1 MNHFFVSKEQ
11 INDKCVYIEGGD
23 YNHLRNVLRVEP
35 GEEVSV
41 SNGEDGKE
49 YRCILESYDDDRA
62 LLKVIFVK
70 ESNVESPA
78 KIVLYQGLPKA
89 DKMELII
96 QKCVELGVAKIVP
109 VSTRRAVVKLDDKK
123 AAGKITRWQAI
134 AEAAGKQSQR
144 AIVPIIGQVMTFK
157 EAVKEASESDVKMIP
172 YEMCEDMNSA
182 KEVFDGL
189 KPGQTISIFIGPEG
203 GFDESEVELAKSM
216 GIIPVS
222 LGKRILRTETAGM
235 MVISWIDYCLEVK

>member
-11 INDKCVYIEGGD
+11 TIDKNVFIEGRD
-23 YNHLRNVLRVEP
+23 YNHLKNVLRVEP

-49 YRCILESYDDDRA
+49 YRCILENYEEDRA
-62 LLKVIFVK
+62 VLKVIFIK
-70 ESNVESPA
+70 ESDVESPA
-78 KIVLYQGLPKA
+78 NIVLYQGLPKA

-109 VSTRRAVVKLDDKK
+109 VATRRAVVKLDVKK

-144 AIVPIIGQVMTFK
+144 AIVPVIGQVINFK
-157 EAVKEASESDVKMIP
+157 EAVKEASEADIKMIP
-172 YEMCEDMNSA
+172 YEMCEDMSTA
-182 KEVFDGL
+182 KEIFTKL
-189 KPGQTISIFIGPEG
+189 KPGQTIAVFIGPEG
-203 GFDESEVELAKSM
+203 GFDEEEIELAQSM
-216 GIIPVS
+216 GIVPVS

-235 MVISWIDYCLEVK
+235 MVIAWIDYCLEVK